1 MKPRSNLSLY
11 PLKGGR
17 LWIVLTVSRPFG
29 FTNHYTTLDAEET
42 AAFWR
47 L

>member
-1 MKPRSNLSLY
+1 MKPRSQLSLY

-17 LWIVLTVSRPFG
+17 LWIVLTGHDMSL
-29 FTNHYTTLDAEET
+29 TTTTLDADDA
-42 AAFWR
+42 AAFRR